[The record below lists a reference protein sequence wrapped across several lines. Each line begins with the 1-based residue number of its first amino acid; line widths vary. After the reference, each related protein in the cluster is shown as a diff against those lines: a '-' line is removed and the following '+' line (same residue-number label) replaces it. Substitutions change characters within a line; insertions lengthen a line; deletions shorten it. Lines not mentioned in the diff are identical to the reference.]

1 MELAV
6 ETAFRTRYRET
17 YGYDLPS
24 HIVQLVNLRLTVTA
38 ASADLVWPETKLN
51 ATGESVGTRMQVLED
66 GTNREISVVRRHDLT
81 AGEELTG
88 PAIVEDFGA
97 TIRILSGHFL
107 AVCDRH
113 PHSQRARRQPMTDS
127 MLMQKDPV
135 TFEVVRGGLYAICEE
150 MKSVMMRASFS
161 PLLSLSADLSCAIL
175 DQKGD
180 VVAQGSDIP
189 VHLGAMPFSAKG
201 IIEAFPWRP

>member
-1 MELAV
+1 
-6 ETAFRTRYRET
+6 
-17 YGYDLPS
+17 
-24 HIVQLVNLRLTVTA
+24 
-38 ASADLVWPETKLN
+38 
-51 ATGESVGTRMQVLED
+51 
-66 GTNREISVVRRHDLT
+66 
-81 AGEELTG
+81 
-88 PAIVEDFGA
+88 
-97 TIRILSGHFL
+97 
-107 AVCDRH
+107 
-113 PHSQRARRQPMTDS
+113 MTDS

-189 VHLGAMPFSAKG
+189 VHLGAMLFSAK
-201 IIEAFPWRP
+201 ESSAFPWRPGGQVMRYLTTIHIRVDHTCRI